1 MRCHGPGCGGSP
13 HDIEHR
19 YFSWSGGARACDRR
33 CLAAVRIPDNQRK
46 YDIQHGLVD
55 IVARTMTITWGRLK
69 RKDFSSVYFDAH
81 RRVLMLLQPGD
92 AAAISINTQHWI
104 GS

>member
-19 YFSWSGGARACDRR
+19 HFTWSGGARDTGCH
-33 CLAAVRIPDNQRK
+33 AAIPDNQRK